1 MLFFYTNKTLL
12 PDSMKKDTENV
23 TTLVQI
29 LGTIKK
35 AAYGKEVRPNT
46 LPFEEF

>member
-12 PDSMKKDTENV
+12 PDSMKEDTENV

-29 LGTIKK
+29 LETIKRQRM
-35 AAYGKEVRPNT
+35 GKR
-46 LPFEEF
+46 